1 MNMAAKSSGATIA
14 ARGADQSGC
23 CCAAASARLPAACTV
38 SNLEGALMFS
48 LIAYLQ
54 ELFGIG
60 GAATDH
66 GVGSPE
72 YGG

>member
-1 MNMAAKSSGATIA
+1 
-14 ARGADQSGC
+14 
-23 CCAAASARLPAACTV
+23 
-38 SNLEGALMFS
+38 MFS

>member
-1 MNMAAKSSGATIA
+1 
-14 ARGADQSGC
+14 
-23 CCAAASARLPAACTV
+23 
-38 SNLEGALMFS
+38 MFS

-54 ELFGIG
+54 ELLGFG
-60 GAATDH
+60 GAVPDH